1 MRHSERRSTLIK
13 LIHIAKAKARTCNCG
28 RLSFST
34 VCPACGKPTQKMP
47 EFWYRSILEAM
58 GGADTCAMIDTE
70 GLQKVMDTFDK
81 AGFNALPKPKTK
93 KRTEAQQ
100 LFLVRK
106 EAGRLL
112 GEHWED
118 RLNGYVWK
126 KYGRDDISQCTYE
139 ELRDVFGFV
148 HRTAKYESR
157 RSGEGA

>member
-1 MRHSERRSTLIK
+1 MIQSDRRRTLIG

-28 RLSFST
+28 RLSFQT
-34 VCPACGKPTQKMP
+34 TCPQCGRPTQRMP

-58 GGADTCAMIDTE
+58 GGADTCSMIDIE

-81 AGFNALPKPKTK
+81 AGFRKLPRPKPK

-100 LFLVRK
+100 LYIVRK
-106 EAGRLL
+106 EAAQLL

-126 KYGRDDISQCTYE
+126 KYGRDDVSQCTYE

-148 HRTAKYESR
+148 RRTAKYESR
-157 RSGEGA
+157 KAGKGA

>member
-1 MRHSERRSTLIK
+1 MNTGRRETLIK

-28 RLSFST
+28 RLSFKAI
-34 VCPACGKPTQKMP
+34 CPACGKQTQRMP

-81 AGFNALPKPKTK
+81 AGFTSLPKPKTK

-100 LFLVRK
+100 LFLVRR
-106 EAGRLL
+106 EAEKLL
-112 GEHWED
+112 GLNWQD
-118 RLNGYVWK
+118 RINGYVWK
-126 KYGRDDISQCTYE
+126 KYGRDSVDQCTYE

-157 RSGEGA
+157 KAGKGA